1 MKAASNAP
9 ARSTTRQTAAT
20 KQALATVQKETKPVV
35 YKDINGED
43 VSLSLT
49 LLNNVLAPGSNF
61 TQYEADAYFGIC
73 QYLHLNPIKRD
84 CHLVRYGGKPTIVVT
99 RDCYNDRAKKC
110 KDYQGKESGVC
121 FMDANG
127 VYGER
132 VGTILLPGETLLGAF
147 CKVYMKD
154 HVVPEIVTVSFNE
167 AKRVKDNGDLQAAWK
182 SQPNWMCV
190 KVAEARCLKAAIPE
204 FFAGTYAADELGYEE
219 TGEISPPVNMDD
231 VQDVVYTDVAT
242 GEVVD
247 PDDVADSFFDQEE

>member
-1 MKAASNAP
+1 MKAASTT
-9 ARSTTRQTAAT
+9 ARSTT
-20 KQALATVQKETKPVV
+20 KQALAPAQKETKPVV

-43 VSLSLT
+43 VSLSLS

-61 TQYEADAYFGIC
+61 TQYEADAYFGMC

-84 CHLVRYGGKPTIVVT
+84 CHLVRYGGKPTIVIT

-121 FMDANG
+121 FVDSKG

-154 HVVPEIVTVSFNE
+154 HVVPETVTVSFNE
-167 AKRVKDNGDLQAAWK
+167 AKRVKENGDLQATWK
-182 SQPNWMCV
+182 SQPNWM
-190 KVAEARCLKAAIPE
+190 
-204 FFAGTYAADELGYEE
+204 
-219 TGEISPPVNMDD
+219 
-231 VQDVVYTDVAT
+231 
-242 GEVVD
+242 
-247 PDDVADSFFDQEE
+247 